1 MHIGIDLGG
10 TKTESIIIDQDG
22 KEIERLRKDTPKNYN
37 GTLDTV
43 CELVDYLENKYEK
56 NCSVGIGSPGALSK
70 ETNCIKGGNSTWLND
85 RPLKKDIELRL
96 NRKIFLE
103 NDANCFA
110 LSEAVDGAGKGHPV
124 VFGVIIGTGIGGI
137 QTLENEHGV
146 YLQRGQR
153 RVSPF
158 FVPRFIPNIASGNLA
173 IRFGLKGPNHT
184 IISACA
190 SGTDAIGCAA
200 RTIQYGDADV
210 MITGGSEASI
220 TGLTISGFANIK
232 ALSTKND
239 SPESASRP
247 FDLERDGF
255 VLGEGAAALVL
266 EDEEHAKKRNATI
279 LGELAGYGATDD
291 AYHITQPSEGG
302 RGAIK
307 AMKLAIKDAN
317 ISPDDVDYINA
328 HGTSTPFNDKTESAA
343 ISTLFN
349 DHASKLR
356 VSSTKSMIGHALGAS
371 GALEAVACVKAIN
384 ENIAPPTINYEN
396 KDPDC
401 TLNYVPNKAENIQI
415 DTAMSNSFGFGGHN
429 AVIVFKK
436 WDNN

>member
-1 MHIGIDLGG
+1 MPKKRKVVVTGLGALAPNGNNVAEYWKSLISGKSGIGPI
-10 TKTESIIIDQDG
+10 ESFDADNLSVKIAGELSNFDVQSYFDR
-22 KEIERLRKDTPKNYN
+22 KELRKLDLFTIYHLIASEEAIAHSNLNLEKEDT
-37 GTLDTV
+37 
-43 CELVDYLENKYEK
+43 
-56 NCSVGIGSPGALSK
+56 
-70 ETNCIKGGNSTWLND
+70 D
-85 RPLKKDIELRL
+85 RI
-96 NRKIFLE
+96 
-103 NDANCFA
+103 
-110 LSEAVDGAGKGHPV
+110 
-124 VFGVIIGTGIGGI
+124 GVIIGTGIGGI

-146 YLQRGQR
+146 YIERGQR

-173 IRFGLKGPNHT
+173 IKFGLKGPNHT

-200 RTIQYGDADV
+200 RAIQYGDADV

-232 ALSTKND
+232 ALSTRND
-239 SPESASRP
+239 SPQAASRP
-247 FDLERDGF
+247 FDVDRDGF

-266 EDEEHAKKRNATI
+266 EEMEHAIKRNAPI

-291 AYHITQPSEGG
+291 AFHITQPSEGG
-302 RGAIK
+302 AGAIK
-307 AMKLAIKDAN
+307 AMYIALKDAQIN
-317 ISPDDVDYINA
+317 TNDINYINA

-343 ISTLFN
+343 ISYLFKE
-349 DHASKLR
+349 HASKLR

-384 ENIAPPTINYEN
+384 DSIAPPTINYEN
-396 KDPDC
+396 QDPEC
-401 TLNYVPNKAENIQI
+401 SLNYVPNKSEELTINA
-415 DTAMSNSFGFGGHN
+415 AMSNSFGFGGHN

-436 WDNN
+436 WDKS